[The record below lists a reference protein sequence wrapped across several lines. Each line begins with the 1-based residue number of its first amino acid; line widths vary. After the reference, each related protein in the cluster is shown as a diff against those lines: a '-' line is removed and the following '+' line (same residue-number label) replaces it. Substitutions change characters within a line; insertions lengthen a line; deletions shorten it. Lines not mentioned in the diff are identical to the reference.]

1 MHIQSLSFKRVLLLD
16 SGEAGTGKTTFAQ
29 KLCAYVRSES
39 KIALGCAATALAS
52 QVYINDYFVTA
63 HELFKIP
70 VVDDSDDIDSTNEI
84 LSKIKWGDERHT
96 LLQETSLI
104 IWDEF
109 MSNHAHC
116 LNAALK
122 ITDFF
127 KGKVVVCMGDTRQI
141 PPVVVRGSA
150 AEVCLFSIMVF
161 TSAR

>member
-16 SGEAGTGKTTFAQ
+16 SGEAGTGKKTFAQ
-29 KLCAYVRSES
+29 KLCAYVRWQD
-39 KIALGCAATALAS
+39 KVALGCAATALAS
-52 QVYINDYFVTA
+52 QVYINDFFVTA

-70 VVDDSDDIDSTNEI
+70 VVDDWDDLDTTNEI
-84 LSKIKWGDERHT
+84 LSKIKWGDDRHT
-96 LLQETSLI
+96 LLQNTSLI

-116 LNAALK
+116 LHAALK

-150 AEVCLFSIMVF
+150 AEVCSE
-161 TSAR
+161 